1 VVTFFAEDIDFT
13 LENESMIAE
22 WLENVA
28 ADEEKS
34 IVGLNYIFC
43 SDSYLHDM
51 NLEYLKHDTFTDII
65 TFDMSENKAEIEGD
79 IFVSI
84 ERVSENASSFKSEL
98 NAELNRVLVHGL
110 LHLIGYN
117 DKTENEVLVMR
128 KKEDASLSLLNI

>member
-1 VVTFFAEDIDFT
+1 MVTFFAEDIDFT